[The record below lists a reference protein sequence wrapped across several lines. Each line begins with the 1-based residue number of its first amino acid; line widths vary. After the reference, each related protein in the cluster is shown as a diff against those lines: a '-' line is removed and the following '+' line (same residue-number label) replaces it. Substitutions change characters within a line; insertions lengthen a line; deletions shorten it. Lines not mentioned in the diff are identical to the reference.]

1 MEFPAG
7 QLLRRN
13 LPGRWLRLLALVP
26 IASFALC
33 MCLSAARPARA
44 GDDAR
49 RVHWTPVAG
58 ALVKLDGKT
67 PLAWNVYQPYAKSK
81 KKESSAVLVLLG
93 RRYLLLDFK
102 ATRVYAVPLAE
113 LRPQG
118 SDLESGDLA
127 QPSRLLPSSDWSA
140 RDVGP
145 AELIQLTLGDYGRVL
160 TVQLPHPPDLRPFY

>member
-1 MEFPAG
+1 MKFPAG
-7 QLLRRN
+7 QLLRGN
-13 LPGRWLRLLALVP
+13 LPRRWLRLLALVP

-33 MCLSAARPARA
+33 IWLSTARPVRA

-49 RVHWTPVAG
+49 SVRWTPVAG

-67 PLAWNVYQPYAKSK
+67 PLAWNVYQPHAKSK
-81 KKESSAVLVLLG
+81 KKGSSVALVLLG

-113 LRPQG
+113 MHPQG
-118 SDLESGDLA
+118 QDLESGDLA
-127 QPSRLLPSSDWSA
+127 QPSRLLPSSNWSS